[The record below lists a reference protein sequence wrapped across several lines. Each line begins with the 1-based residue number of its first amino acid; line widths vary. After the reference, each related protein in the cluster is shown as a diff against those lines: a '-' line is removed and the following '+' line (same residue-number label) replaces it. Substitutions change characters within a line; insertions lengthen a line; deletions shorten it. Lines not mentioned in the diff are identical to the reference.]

1 MHAPTLFDHGP
12 LSMPADVRG
21 YQIDVE
27 VSRDR
32 ITLELAGDLDA
43 AATTRLRDL
52 MPGIAQA
59 PVVVHVYADAVLGAD
74 LEAFD
79 PLLEVA
85 RRRREHGLPAVRV
98 DALSDAVR
106 DLFDVLG
113 LPAHPPVELS
123 EPGVVV
129 PIGLRA
135 RRS

>member
-1 MHAPTLFDHGP
+1 
-12 LSMPADVRG
+12 MPADVRG

-27 VSRDR
+27 LKRDR

-43 AATTRLRDL
+43 AAIARLRDL
-52 MPGIAQA
+52 MPVIARV
-59 PVVVHVYADAVLGAD
+59 PVVVHVYADAVLGSD

-85 RRRREHGLPAVRV
+85 RRRRAQGLPAVRV

-106 DLFDVLG
+106 DLFAVLG
-113 LPAHPPVELS
+113 LPARPPVVLG

-129 PIGLRA
+129 PIA
-135 RRS
+135 RRSGRAD